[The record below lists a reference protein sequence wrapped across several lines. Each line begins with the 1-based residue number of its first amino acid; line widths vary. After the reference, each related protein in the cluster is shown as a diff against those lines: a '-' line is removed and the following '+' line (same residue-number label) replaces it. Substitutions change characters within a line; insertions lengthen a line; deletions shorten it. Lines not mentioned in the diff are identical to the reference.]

1 MDFQTDC
8 GLFEE
13 HNNQEVF
20 TSPVKDSCFYLTN
33 EDSGLGMDI
42 VSSTFF
48 YYLSVGL
55 HLRRSACLS
64 VYLSI
69 CKFAMFVKCLYNV
82 LWMYGGTRTNEY

>member
-13 HNNQEVF
+13 HNNQEIF
-20 TSPVKDSCFYLTN
+20 TSPVKDSCFYRTN

-42 VSSTFF
+42 VSSIFF
-48 YYLSVGL
+48 YYLPVGWPV
-55 HLRRSACLS
+55 RPS
-64 VYLSI
+64 VYLPA

-82 LWMYGGTRTNEY
+82 WMYEGMRMN

>member
-42 VSSTFF
+42 VSSICF
-48 YYLSVGL
+48 YYLPVRRPVRTSIYL
-55 HLRRSACLS
+55 HTCN
-64 VYLSI
+64 
-69 CKFAMFVKCLYNV
+69 FAMFVKCLYNV
-82 LWMYGGTRTNEY
+82 HVCMYEGVEMKG

>member
-1 MDFQTDC
+1 MFFTFFSATDMDFQTDC

-13 HNNQEVF
+13 QNNQEVF
-20 TSPVKDSCFYLTN
+20 TSPVKDSCFFLIN

-48 YYLSVGL
+48 YYLPVGL

-64 VYLSI
+64 VYLS
-69 CKFAMFVKCLYNV
+69 VSLLCL
-82 LWMYGGTRTNEY
+82 